1 MVIVTIRQ
9 ELGDPREDLKNKGLV
24 LARIESPEG
33 MEILVFDN
41 KVKEIKILIIKLLIA
56 RVMNELQQP
65 IKFYFLQT
73 TQFSIVRITMSQFLE
88 YKRCTTMQS

>member
-1 MVIVTIRQ
+1 MGVVIVTIRQ

-41 KVKEIKILIIKLLIA
+41 KVKEIKTLIIKMIFSHM
-56 RVMNELQQP
+56 MN
-65 IKFYFLQT
+65 Y
-73 TQFSIVRITMSQFLE
+73 
-88 YKRCTTMQS
+88 

>member
-41 KVKEIKILIIKLLIA
+41 KVKEIKILII
-56 RVMNELQQP
+56 EQP

>member
-1 MVIVTIRQ
+1 MGVVIVTIRQ

-41 KVKEIKILIIKLLIA
+41 KVKETKILIIKLLIA
-56 RVMNELQQP
+56 RVMNVYPSFTEK
-65 IKFYFLQT
+65 I
-73 TQFSIVRITMSQFLE
+73 S
-88 YKRCTTMQS
+88 C